1 MPEKLHD
8 TTAAG
13 VVSVRINHP
22 LAKLDVVIARSSTD
36 LVPRHGKLGAAG
48 GADLLRGLKELLGL
62 GVVPNGRGRGGVQG
76 RSAGAFKHLFPHP
89 FSHMTIDAMTGLAPG
104 VPIAAEIHVA
114 ILLDEIELEVAHS
127 HDIIVQG
134 RIDMPGHEETRP
146 VCVKE
151 GDGGRE
157 VVVMV
162 DYVGKVGHG
171 FVALVEG
178 SFEGTF
184 VLYRDP
190 RRIDDVD
197 GRLPAVRMR
206 N

>member
-1 MPEKLHD
+1 
-8 TTAAG
+8 
-13 VVSVRINHP
+13 
-22 LAKLDVVIARSSTD
+22 
-36 LVPRHGKLGAAG
+36 
-48 GADLLRGLKELLGL
+48 
-62 GVVPNGRGRGGVQG
+62 
-76 RSAGAFKHLFPHP
+76 
-89 FSHMTIDAMTGLAPG
+89 
-104 VPIAAEIHVA
+104 
-114 ILLDEIELEVAHS
+114 
-127 HDIIVQG
+127 
-134 RIDMPGHEETRP
+134 

-178 SFEGTF
+178 SFEGAF
-184 VLYRDP
+184 VLYRDS

-197 GRLPAVRMR
+197 GRLPAMRMR